1 MSIDRMI
8 VRPHRTYYH
17 VTSYFPAFIPTAA
30 CGLHNSLILR
40 CRFLPFVKCTKQ
52 IFRFRLAGGT
62 IAPDP
67 CAARTIAP
75 LAPSIAW
82 LPLVGRHCAWLWCL
96 PQLGCWQSSSIRV
109 VRFGRPSY
117 DMVSIRKTI
126 WCCTDIWWK
135 SCAGFLREIERGKV
149 VFALSIRPKWDY
161 RLRLGIFRVSKH
173 A

>member
-1 MSIDRMI
+1 MSIDCMI
-8 VRPHRTYYH
+8 VRPYCTYYH
-17 VTSYFPAFIPTAA
+17 VTSYFPAFSPTAA

-40 CRFLPFVKCTKQ
+40 YRFLPFVKCTKH

-62 IAPDP
+62 IALDS

-75 LAPSIAW
+75 LAPCIAW

-96 PQLGCWQSSSIRV
+96 LQLGCWHSSSIRV
-109 VRFGRPSY
+109 VRFGHPSY
-117 DMVSIRKTI
+117 DMVSTRKTI
-126 WCCTDIWWK
+126 WCCRDIWWK
-135 SCAGFLREIERGKV
+135 SCVGFLREIERGKV

-161 RLRLGIFRVSKH
+161 RLRLGIFRVAKH